1 MLELTTRLATVHRAT
16 SAAERDAIY
25 RMRYEIR
32 VAQRGQVEGAGVD
45 HDRQMVFTVYDELP
59 RTIHFYTS
67 GGSADGAGELD
78 AVARMRRFNPGEVP
92 DEVRE
97 RWSLD
102 FVTNLDSLAIAEF
115 SELLARPEVAA
126 AQERLSV
133 LSLFKAG
140 FEACMEPGGA
150 DLIVFDAHPGLI
162 THYAKLFG
170 ARRYGGDPI
179 ERSAGKG
186 VGVPMVIA
194 VSDTAHLER
203 VGSLFTPLSWKTF
216 VLGRRARADIGCFS
230 VRFVDDLRD
239 DVDPEQTWP
248 MMEERF
254 FRRGVERWSFFEGLR
269 QAIIDELMARGTLR
283 EVAEGE
289 EVVSEGGEDGEM
301 FVVLDGCLEI
311 LAGGKSVDVAGRG
324 ELIGEVSISSPE
336 RRRTATI
343 RALLPSRLLTLT
355 HAALR
360 ALALGDA
367 EAGHQVMLNLTRFI
381 AERFAEKARVVA
393 SLDEELERLR
403 LELHE
408 ANERLRGL

>member
-1 MLELTTRLATVHRAT
+1 MLALTTRLATVHRAT

-25 RMRYEIR
+25 RMRYAIR
-32 VAQRGQVEGAGVD
+32 VDERGQVESPGVD
-45 HDRQMVFTVYDELP
+45 HDKEMVFTIYDELP
-59 RTIHFYTS
+59 RTIHFYT
-67 GGSADGAGELD
+67 GDTPQID

-92 DEVRE
+92 DEIRE

-115 SELLARPEVAA
+115 SELLARPEVGS
-126 AQERLSV
+126 QDRLSV
-133 LSLFKAG
+133 LSLFKAC

-170 ARRYGGDPI
+170 ARRYGGAVI

-194 VSDTAHLER
+194 VSDTEHFER
-203 VGSLFTPLSWKTF
+203 VGSPFAPMSWKTF
-216 VLGRRARADIGCFS
+216 VLGRRPRADIGCFS

-248 MMEERF
+248 LMEQRF

-269 QAIIDELMARGTLR
+269 QAMIDELMARGKLR
-283 EVAEGE
+283 EVGEGE
-289 EVVSEGGEDGEM
+289 QLVGEGGEDGEM
-301 FVVLDGCLEI
+301 FVVLEGCLEI

-324 ELIGEVSISSPE
+324 ELIGEIAILSPE
-336 RRRTATI
+336 RQRTATI
-343 RALLPSRLLTLT
+343 RALIPSKVLTLT
-355 HAALR
+355 HGSLR
-360 ALALGDA
+360 ALAMGDA
-367 EAGHQVMLNLTRFI
+367 EAGHQVMLNLARFI
-381 AERFAEKARVVA
+381 AERFSEKARLVG
-393 SLDEELERLR
+393 SLDAEIERLTLALR
-403 LELHE
+403 D
-408 ANERLRGL
+408 AKERARSS